1 MKKIYIYIL
10 MLLIVASWPKH
21 GRNVYA
27 FGENAMGYFNLG
39 MKSSMANKKINY
51 YSKALELDPRF
62 APAYE
67 KRGLHY
73 YFQEKYDKVIEDY
86 IRYTRLVP
94 DRADAYQMLGMAY
107 LKIGNYEKAIIN
119 FDRTLNLAPE
129 MGEAFSYR
137 AEAFRLNGQMREAI
151 EDSSN
156 AIALE
161 NDLQI
166 LSDAYRTRARA
177 YMEVGQEARAN
188 ADFKKAYEVDPRYAL
203 YRYFS
208 GYADL
213 EDIRRAGLIGMIG
226 LAFVFVFG
234 LKLKAPRKDE

>member
-1 MKKIYIYIL
+1 MKKIYFYTL
-10 MLLIVASWPKH
+10 MLLIVASWSAP
-21 GRNVYA
+21 GRTVYA

-39 MKSSMANKKINY
+39 MKSSMAYKKIDY
-51 YSKALELDPRF
+51 FSKALELDPRF

-67 KRGLHY
+67 KRGIHY

-94 DRADAYQMLGMAY
+94 DKADAYHLLGMAY
-107 LKIGNYEKAIIN
+107 LKVGNYDKAIIN
-119 FDRTLNLAPE
+119 FDRALNLESE
-129 MGEAFSYR
+129 MSEAFGYR
-137 AEAFRLNGQMREAI
+137 AEAFRLNGRIREAI
-151 EDSSN
+151 EDSSR

-177 YMEVGQEARAN
+177 YMESGQDSLAS
-188 ADFKKAYEVDPRYAL
+188 ADFKKAYEIDPRYAL

-234 LKLKAPRKDE
+234 LKLKAPRKDD

>member
-1 MKKIYIYIL
+1 MKKKYIYAL
-10 MLLIVASWPKH
+10 LLLILAWWPNH

-39 MKSSMANKKINY
+39 MKSSMAYKKIDY
-51 YSKALELDPRF
+51 FSKALEVDPRF

-67 KRGLHY
+67 KRGIHY

-86 IRYTRLVP
+86 TRFTRLVP
-94 DRADAYQMLGMAY
+94 DKADAYQMLGMAY
-107 LKIGNYEKAIIN
+107 LKIGNYEKAIVS
-119 FDRTLNLAPE
+119 FDRALSLAPE
-129 MGEAFSYR
+129 MSEAFSYR
-137 AEAFRLNGQMREAI
+137 ADAFRLNGQISEAI
-151 EDSSN
+151 EDSSK

-161 NDLQI
+161 DDLRI

-177 YMEVGQEARAN
+177 YMALGQETQAN
-188 ADFKKAYEVDPRYAL
+188 ADFKKAFEVDPRYAL

-213 EDIRRAGLIGMIG
+213 EDIRRAGLIGIIG

-234 LKLKAPRKDE
+234 LKLKAPRKDD